1 MTCTVGIDGTV
12 TERLIKDHFVAN
24 RHVEH
29 NKHAT

>member
-24 RHVEH
+24 R
-29 NKHAT
+29 ACRTQ